1 MEPINVLI
9 TFDFPPELIDKLQN
23 VSTHLS
29 ITCRKTEQPEE
40 IADLIPELDVLYTW
54 HRDILPQPG
63 EAPRLRW
70 VQLHSAG
77 LDHIANHPL
86 LTSGDVTFTTA
97 SGIHAIQIAEYVF
110 TQLLAFSHHIP
121 RMFED
126 KANHL
131 WTKGRWDRYVPD
143 ELYGKTLGIVGY
155 GQIGRR
161 TAQIAKTFGMRILAI
176 KRNVRQLAVDGYSL
190 PGIGDPEG
198 DIPDRIY
205 PPLALKSFLKECDH
219 VVLTAPFTA
228 DTRHLINAEAL
239 EAMQPHAVL
248 VNVARGQLIDEQA
261 LIEALKEGKIAG
273 AALDVFEEEPLP
285 SDSPLWELPNVIIS
299 PHIAGFTPRYD
310 ERATDLFA
318 ENLRR
323 FISGEPL
330 LNAVDLTRGY

>member
-9 TFDFPPELIDKLQN
+9 TFDFPTELIDRLQN
-23 VSTHLS
+23 VSTRLS
-29 ITCRKTEQPEE
+29 ITCRKTENPEE
-40 IADLIPELDVLYTW
+40 IADLLGELDVLYTW

-77 LDHIANHPL
+77 LDHIADHPL
-86 LTSGDVTFTTA
+86 LTGGDVTFTTA

-110 TQLLAFSHHIP
+110 TQLLAFAHHIP

-126 KANHL
+126 KADHR

-161 TAQIAKTFGMRILAI
+161 IAQIAQTFGMRVLAI
-176 KRNVRQLAVDGYSL
+176 KRNVRQLTSEGFTL
-190 PGIGDPEG
+190 LGIGDPEG

-205 PPLALKSFLKECDH
+205 PPLALKPFLKECDH
-219 VVLTAPFTA
+219 VVLTAPLTTN
-228 DTRHLINAEAL
+228 TRHLIDADAIA
-239 EAMQPHAVL
+239 AMQPHAVL
-248 VNVARGQLIDEQA
+248 VNVARGQVIDEQA
-261 LIEALKEGKIAG
+261 LIEALKEEKIAA
-273 AALDVFEEEPLP
+273 AALDVFEEEPLLP
-285 SDSPLWELPNVIIS
+285 ESPLWELPNVILS
-299 PHIAGFTPRYD
+299 PHVAGFTPRYD

-323 FISGEPL
+323 FVAGEPL
-330 LNAVDLTRGY
+330 LNVVDLTRGY

>member
-9 TFDFPPELIDKLQN
+9 TFDFPTELIDRLQN
-23 VSTHLS
+23 VSTRLS
-29 ITCRKTEQPEE
+29 ITCRKTEKSEE
-40 IADLIPELDVLYTW
+40 IADLIGELDVLYTW

-77 LDHIANHPL
+77 LDHIADHPL
-86 LTSGDVTFTTA
+86 LTDSDVVFTTA
-97 SGIHAIQIAEYVF
+97 SGIHAIQMAEYAF

-126 KANHL
+126 KADHR
-131 WTKGRWDRYVPD
+131 WTKGRWERYVPD
-143 ELYGKTLGIVGY
+143 ELYGKTLGIIGY

-161 TAQIAKTFGMRILAI
+161 IAQLAQTFGMRVLAI
-176 KRNVRQLAVDGYSL
+176 KRDVRRLASQGFAL

-219 VVLTAPFTA
+219 VVITAPLTA
-228 DTRHLINAEAL
+228 DTRHLINAGAL
-239 EAMQPHAVL
+239 EAMHPHTIL
-248 VNVARGQLIDEQA
+248 VNVGRGQLIDEAA

-285 SDSPLWELPNVIIS
+285 PDSPLWELPNVIIS
-299 PHIAGFTPRYD
+299 PHVAGFTPRYD
-310 ERATDLFA
+310 ERATELFA
-318 ENLRR
+318 ENLHR
-323 FISGEPL
+323 FIAGEPL
-330 LNAVDLTRGY
+330 LNVADRRRGY